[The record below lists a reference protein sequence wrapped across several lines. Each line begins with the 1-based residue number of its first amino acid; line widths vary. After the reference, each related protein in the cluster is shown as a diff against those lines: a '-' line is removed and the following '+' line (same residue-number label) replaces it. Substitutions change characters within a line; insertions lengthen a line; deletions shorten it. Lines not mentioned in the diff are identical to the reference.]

1 MIKPSGGD
9 PDLFGRRLD
18 ILTNFFIGVLEFFYG
33 IVSSIGFPNYGVA
46 IILFTIAI
54 KVLLFPLTIY
64 QHNSMIKTQQV
75 QPILAKLQK
84 KYKASPERLNEEMQ
98 RLYKDYKVSPFASCL
113 PLIIQLP
120 IIWALFG
127 AMRKFFS
134 AENAAVI
141 GKAGFLW
148 ISDLGKPDLF
158 LSNLL
163 GVPAFFTFVN
173 ILPILVAV
181 ATFAQQKILMKT
193 TSVAGSASAESM
205 QKTMLYVMP
214 IFIGYSAA
222 FFPAGLGIYWFA
234 YSIVGTV
241 DQILVRKL
249 IKAPA
254 PIDEEEFFKSS
265 KEKKTTVKTI
275 ENQGT
280 VETYNEPKRDKRK
293 QEVQKHTPKKK
304 NQPVY
309 VPLQDE
315 TEVSFN
321 PLEDKKEKK

>member
-1 MIKPSGGD
+1 
-9 PDLFGRRLD
+9 
-18 ILTNFFIGVLEFFYG
+18 
-33 IVSSIGFPNYGVA
+33 
-46 IILFTIAI
+46 
-54 KVLLFPLTIY
+54 
-64 QHNSMIKTQQV
+64 MIKTQQV
-75 QPILAKLQK
+75 QPILTKLQK
-84 KYKASPERLNEEMQ
+84 KYKGNPERLNAEMQ

-113 PLIIQLP
+113 PLLIQLP

-141 GKAGFLW
+141 GKASFLW

-163 GVPAFFTFVN
+163 GLPAFFTFIN
-173 ILPILVAV
+173 FLPILVAA
-181 ATFAQQKILMKT
+181 ATFSQQKILMKT
-193 TSVAGSASAESM
+193 TNVGGSSQAESM
-205 QKTMLYVMP
+205 QKTMLYIMP

-254 PIDEEEFFKSS
+254 PIDEEEFFKGS
-265 KEKKTTVKTI
+265 KDKKTTVNATI
-275 ENQGT
+275 DT
-280 VETYNEPKRDKRK
+280 LDLETANEPKREKRK
-293 QEVQKHTPKKK
+293 QEVQKHNQKKK

-309 VPLQDE
+309 VPIKDE
-315 TEVSFN
+315 TIVSYN
-321 PLEDKKEKK
+321 PLDDDKESK